1 MRARVGAWLRG
12 AFMDNAAL
20 KFVSL
25 VLALTIFILVN
36 RGQDLDIG
44 VNVPVRYHMP
54 ADKVL
59 VSERVDQV
67 RVSIRGS
74 WRRTKHF
81 DDREIAPIDIDLTDR
96 GDGLLVF
103 SPDMI
108 HLPHGLKLLAITP
121 QSVPLRFER
130 VASRSVPVAA
140 RTVGQ
145 PAPGFHLVGAQAVQR
160 TVTVRGAQSAV
171 AQVDRVDSIE
181 VALDGHSQD
190 FTTTASLIT
199 PPGVELA
206 ASEVAVRVAITAD
219 EGTRQLPPLMVA
231 VRPVLGA
238 GDLADRFT
246 VQPAAVAVT
255 LHGTP
260 EQIDRA
266 VAAGVEAY
274 VKLSP
279 DDPAGHPI
287 EVMVRAEGVGH
298 EVVPPEVTVV
308 RRNK

>member
-1 MRARVGAWLRG
+1 MKNWLRA
-12 AFMDNAAL
+12 AFVDNAAI

-25 VLALTIFILVN
+25 VLAVTIFILVN
-36 RGQDLDIG
+36 TGQDVDIG
-44 VNVPVRYHMP
+44 VTVPVRYNMP
-54 ADKVL
+54 KDKVL

-67 RVSIRGS
+67 RLSIRGS
-74 WRRTKHF
+74 WRRTKRF
-81 DDREIAPIDIDLTDR
+81 DEREIEPIQIDLSER
-96 GDGLLVF
+96 GDGVLLF
-103 SPDMI
+103 QEDMVR
-108 HLPHGLKLLAITP
+108 LPHGLKLLSIAP

-130 VASRSVPVAA
+130 VASRSVPVVA

-145 PAPGFHLVGAQAVQR
+145 PAPGYHLVGAVPVQG

-171 AQVDRVDSIE
+171 ARVDRVDSIE
-181 VALDGHSQD
+181 VALDGRGES
-190 FTTTASLIT
+190 FNTTASLIT

-206 ASEVAVRVAITAD
+206 DPQVPVQVTIAAD
-219 EGTRQLPPLMVA
+219 ETTRQLPPVRVA
-231 VRPVLGA
+231 VRPVFGT
-238 GDLADRFT
+238 GDLGDRFAIA
-246 VQPAAVAVT
+246 PPLVAVT

-260 EQIDRA
+260 EQIERA

-279 DDPAGHPI
+279 DDPAGHAI

-298 EVVPPEVTVV
+298 EVAPAEVTVA